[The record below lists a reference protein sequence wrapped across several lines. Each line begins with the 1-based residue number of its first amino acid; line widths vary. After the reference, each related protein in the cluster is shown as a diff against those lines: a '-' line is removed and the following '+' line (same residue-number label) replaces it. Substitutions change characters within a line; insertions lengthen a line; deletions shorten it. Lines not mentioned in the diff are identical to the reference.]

1 LSGSTRGRESHRA
14 PLRVRKRNRTRRDL
28 QRAAIDLVE
37 TNGYPATS
45 VDEICDRAEVS
56 RSTFFRYFG
65 SKDAVFGSDILEEEL
80 IALLDAPGPPSL
92 KDLEDRICAG
102 LAALPAED
110 WDIERRRM
118 HLLRTVPEL
127 RTMLVSEAFRPFPP
141 AIRYVARMLG
151 LPADSLRVRTV
162 AGAVIGALAAQQV
175 PDAEGEYELPAS
187 AQDAI
192 ARYRATFRELE
203 QILDLT
209 SPPD

>member
-1 LSGSTRGRESHRA
+1 MSTRGREAGRA

-37 TNGYPATS
+37 ANGYPATS

-92 KDLEDRICAG
+92 ADLENRICAG
-102 LAALPAED
+102 LAALPAAD
-110 WDIERRRM
+110 WEIERRRM

-127 RTMLVSEAFRPFPP
+127 RPILVSEAFRPFPP
-141 AIRYVARMLG
+141 ARRYVARMLG
-151 LPADSLRVRTV
+151 LPVDSLRVRTV

-203 QILDLT
+203 QILDPARGLAG
-209 SPPD
+209 